1 MDARRA
7 GSTMTGLRHGRRGGR
22 RSARRASG
30 LTLLE
35 VVLAVVMLSGVTA
48 SIMSAI
54 AYVERGDAR
63 DRRRLAAYEVANRL
77 VLQWLDDS
85 KAMPEPWLPIAYGDR
100 YQFFFELS
108 ITPATMVLNE
118 RQGGAGETTLQGLD
132 RYRIVAVRI
141 MDADESDPRRA
152 RPSTDELA
160 LIWRVYDPAA
170 SRNPDSTTRFGKNT
184 ENILSLINLVLGGAG
199 AGETGG
205 GGRSPLEREG
215 GRLR

>member
-7 GSTMTGLRHGRRGGR
+7 ESNGGGGSRHGRR
-22 RSARRASG
+22 SAQRAPG

-35 VVLAVVMLSGVTA
+35 VVLAVVMLSGVSA

-100 YQFFFELS
+100 YQFFFELT

-118 RQGGAGETTLQGLD
+118 RQGGGETTLQGLD

-184 ENILSLINLVLGGAG
+184 DNIVSLINLVLGGAG
-199 AGETGG
+199 AGESGGGGG